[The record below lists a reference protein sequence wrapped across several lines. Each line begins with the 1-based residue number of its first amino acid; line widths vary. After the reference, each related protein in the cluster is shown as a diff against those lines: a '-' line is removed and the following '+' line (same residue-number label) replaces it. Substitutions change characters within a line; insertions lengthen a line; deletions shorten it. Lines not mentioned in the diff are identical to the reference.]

1 MAEDTYCSLA
11 EMTEGQ
17 FKDKGSKFIAYARLV
32 RSEEECKAFL
42 EEIKELH
49 FKARHHCYAYRLG
62 RAGKRFRANDDGEPS
77 GTAGRP
83 ILGQLDSFGLNN
95 AMAIVVRYFGGTKLG
110 TSGLKNA
117 YKETTRL
124 ALEAAKIEKFV
135 IEHLYELSFHYAEM
149 PEIMNQVKGADFE
162 IVETGFDAHPSLQI
176 AVREDRIKE
185 MEALL
190 KPLGTLKHL
199 GEREV

>member
-1 MAEDTYCSLA
+1 MANDTYLSLA
-11 EMTEGQ
+11 ETTEGE
-17 FKDKGSKFIAYARLV
+17 FKDRGSKFIAYARLV

-49 FKARHHCYAYRLG
+49 FKARHHCYGYRLG

-83 ILGQLDSFGLNN
+83 ILGQLDSFGLSN

-110 TSGLKNA
+110 TSGLRNA
-117 YKETTRL
+117 YKEATRY
-124 ALEAAKIEKFV
+124 ALEAGKIEKFV
-135 IEHLYELSFHYAEM
+135 IEHLYELSFHYAKM

-162 IVETGFDAHPSLQI
+162 IIETGFDANPSLQI
-176 AVREDRIKE
+176 AVREDRVEE
-185 MEALL
+185 MKDLL
-190 KPLGTLKHL
+190 KPLGELKYL
-199 GEREV
+199 GERE